1 MGFYLFLWFLCIL
14 TFQLYDDLYLYV
26 DGNLYKTVMA
36 LVGFSASAVQALM
49 YQNGDYMGSL
59 NKKASGAQCFI
70 MALGL
75 F

>member
-1 MGFYLFLWFLCIL
+1 MGFYLFFWFHCIL
-14 TFQLYDDLYLYV
+14 TFQLYDDLYLHV

-36 LVGFSASAVQALM
+36 LVGFSASAVQVLT

-70 MALGL
+70 MA
-75 F
+75 

>member
-1 MGFYLFLWFLCIL
+1 MFCNSCNWKSLYNRDGPFGIQCLCSLSADLPKWGLFGTIQ
-14 TFQLYDDLYLYV
+14 QLLGTIQQTGL
-26 DGNLYKTVMA
+26 
-36 LVGFSASAVQALM
+36 
-49 YQNGDYMGSL
+49 L

>member
-1 MGFYLFLWFLCIL
+1 MLSCICML
-14 TFQLYDDLYLYV
+14 TWKYLYI
-26 DGNLYKTVMA
+26 TVMA
-36 LVGFSASAVQALM
+36 LVGFSASAVQALT

-75 F
+75 FWDILTGLP